1 MLMPVG
7 TRFTKREYAGG
18 WGELRATSEG
28 VDFMGVARLG
38 EMASAADIERV
49 GVKLTGVDDRHWKV
63 INEGRNE
70 NGWNWFVTVEASV
83 NGQLYFGD
91 YGTGPKGSY
100 LLMLRTTE
108 RDNRQHESDYKAW
121 YESIPALMR

>member
-1 MLMPVG
+1 M
-7 TRFTKREYAGG
+7 
-18 WGELRATSEG
+18 
-28 VDFMGVARLG
+28 
-38 EMASAADIERV
+38 
-49 GVKLTGVDDRHWKV
+49 TGVDGRHWKV